1 MAAGDS
7 SVGICN
13 KALLLLGAEPI
24 TSFSDGSAA
33 GAACSTIYNEI
44 SLTTQGMYHWSFTLK
59 KTNLSRGTLTPNS
72 EWTYEYNLPS
82 DMLNGVPRAV
92 RTSSLAGANLY
103 KNWEIGQSQN
113 GSTVLFTEATDIF
126 IDYQKA
132 VAEGLMPTYFVT
144 LLTYQLAWHL
154 AEVIT
159 DQTTKTDYWRA
170 VALGTPGDNQRGG
183 FFRQACSIDSSGQTP
198 TVISDYL
205 LVDVR

>member
-59 KTNLSRGTLTPNS
+59 KANLSRGTLTPNS

-113 GSTVLFTEATDIF
+113 GSTVLFTEAADIF

-132 VAEGLMPTYFVT
+132 VA
-144 LLTYQLAWHL
+144 